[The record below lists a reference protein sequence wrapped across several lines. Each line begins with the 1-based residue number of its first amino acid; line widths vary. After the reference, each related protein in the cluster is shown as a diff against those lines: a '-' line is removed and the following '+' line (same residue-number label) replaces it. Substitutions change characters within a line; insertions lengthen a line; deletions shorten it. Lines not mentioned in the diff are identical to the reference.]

1 MLHINGLYTLFMR
14 SEAPRLLPIL
24 RSRTQGEVL
33 SALLLN
39 PTREWTVTELA
50 EHLRIPLTT
59 TQSELGRLEAGGLLR
74 SRKVGRS
81 RLVQPDTSNP
91 IVAPLTQIIMLTFG
105 PRAVIGEEFA
115 HVDADRVVIFG
126 SWAARLQGEPGPP
139 PADIDVLVIGDRVT
153 RDEVYEA
160 AERAEARLGRPINPV
175 VRTAHAWQHAADD
188 PLLDEIQRRP
198 LIEVMSDR
206 SGTVTS

>member
-1 MLHINGLYTLFMR
+1 MR
-14 SEAPRLLPIL
+14 SEAPPLLPIL

-33 SALLLN
+33 AALLVD
-39 PTREWTVTELA
+39 PVREWTVTELA
-50 EHLRIPLTT
+50 GHLAIPLTT
-59 TQSELGRLEAGGLLR
+59 TQSELARLEAGGLVR

-105 PRAVIGEEFA
+105 PRSVIGEEFA
-115 HVDADRVVIFG
+115 NLDADRVVIFG
-126 SWAARLQGEPGPP
+126 SWAARLSGEPGPP
-139 PADIDVLVIGDRVT
+139 PRDIDVLIVGDHIA
-153 RDEVYEA
+153 RDDVYAA

-175 VRTAHAWQHAADD
+175 VRTTHAWQHEAND

-206 SGTVTS
+206 SDTVGA

>member
-1 MLHINGLYTLFMR
+1 
-14 SEAPRLLPIL
+14 
-24 RSRTQGEVL
+24 
-33 SALLLN
+33 
-39 PTREWTVTELA
+39 
-50 EHLRIPLTT
+50 
-59 TQSELGRLEAGGLLR
+59 
-74 SRKVGRS
+74 
-81 RLVQPDTSNP
+81 
-91 IVAPLTQIIMLTFG
+91 MLTFG